1 MHGLFFVFTVLVTYR
16 LEMYLKMPF
25 SMFLS
30 EHIEGVWG
38 DAQRL
43 FHDLEIKVSPCF
55 FQHPHLRRLICMQS
69 IARNL
74 MTDIYWHRFSVQ
86 KEVC

>member
-1 MHGLFFVFTVLVTYR
+1 
-16 LEMYLKMPF
+16 
-25 SMFLS
+25 MFLS

-55 FQHPHLRRLICMQS
+55 FSTPTFAQTHLYAKHS
-69 IARNL
+69 
-74 MTDIYWHRFSVQ
+74 S
-86 KEVC
+86 